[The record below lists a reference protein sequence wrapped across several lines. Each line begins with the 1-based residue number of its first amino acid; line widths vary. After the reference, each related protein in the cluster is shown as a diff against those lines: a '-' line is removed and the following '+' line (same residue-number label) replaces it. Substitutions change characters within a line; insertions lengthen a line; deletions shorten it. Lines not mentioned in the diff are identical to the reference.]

1 MSLKDARVN
10 KEAEKLPA
18 SNTMKYRGKGR
29 EQNTVPIG
37 ESGWHNL
44 SENSQTLTRKEGEG
58 TFRGEFKDYR
68 DIVDAQS

>member
-1 MSLKDARVN
+1 
-10 KEAEKLPA
+10 
-18 SNTMKYRGKGR
+18 MKYRGKGR